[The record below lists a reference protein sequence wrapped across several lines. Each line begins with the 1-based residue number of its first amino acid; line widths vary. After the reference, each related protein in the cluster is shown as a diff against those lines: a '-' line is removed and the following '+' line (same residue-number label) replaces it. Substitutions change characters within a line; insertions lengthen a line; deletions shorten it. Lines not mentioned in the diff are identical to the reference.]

1 MNTVLPFFKRK
12 NCLTHRGAIS
22 TLEFAIAESIKS
34 NSRLTVTVKELSGNL
49 DKVRGLLDGL
59 ADGDERTRLR
69 SIARTVGEQLAM
81 ASDQLAQQRNQ
92 LRVMQ
97 DMLRDGNGWRAK
109 AE

>member
-1 MNTVLPFFKRK
+1 
-12 NCLTHRGAIS
+12 
-22 TLEFAIAESIKS
+22 
-34 NSRLTVTVKELSGNL
+34 
-49 DKVRGLLDGL
+49 L